1 MRFGRATVLA
11 LALAASWM
19 GAATAHGQV
28 SVYADLS
35 ASKLTN
41 LANTYVLVGPTVG
54 VSFNLLDALHLHLG
68 GDLRSSFLGGSQ
80 RLDSFVAGPKA
91 SFHYRGFDP
100 YAEFL
105 VGFGRYNDGLGH
117 NNSGTSDGLL
127 EVNAGF
133 DRKIAQQFDL
143 RIFEFGYAQYYALGG
158 QFNPKT
164 FSTGVV
170 YHIGKR

>member
-1 MRFGRATVLA
+1 MRFRREMLLA
-11 LALAASWM
+11 VAFAA
-19 GAATAHGQV
+19 GLPGGKTAHGQV

-41 LANTYVLVGPTVG
+41 LTNTYVLVGPTVG
-54 VSFNLLDALHLHLG
+54 VSFALLDALHLHLG
-68 GDLRSSFLGGSQ
+68 GDLRGSFLGGAQ
-80 RLDSFVAGPKA
+80 RLDSFVVGPKA

-105 VGFGRYNDGLGH
+105 VGFGRYNNGQGTRT
-117 NNSGTSDGLL
+117 SGTSDGLL
-127 EVNAGF
+127 EINAGF
-133 DRKIAQQFDL
+133 DRKVTEHFDF

-170 YHIGKR
+170 YHLGKR